1 MSTNHLQR
9 YKYFLLF
16 LLDKRNNIPQKESV
30 LKYIDNSQ
38 LNFLIEIVYNILQGN
53 VSIPPTEYKTVKRYR
68 NLLRKLVEND
78 KTVGYKKKLLIRN
91 RKRIIQILDIVQKSL
106 KKFLS

>member
-16 LLDKRNNIPQKESV
+16 LVDKRNNIPQKESV

-38 LNFLIEIVYNILQGN
+38 LNFLIEIVYNILQGD

-68 NLLRKLVEND
+68 NLLRKLIEKD